1 MPNLLSDTSLMCC
14 SSVEATREADMHAFP
29 KTGAVAAGAR
39 RGTLIGWKAG
49 CANPLDR
56 SVATFAANNEGE
68 PMGLSD
74 GSASL
79 PSSRLSALR
88 VSSTR
93 LRPAPL
99 TTEH

>member
-1 MPNLLSDTSLMCC
+1 MPNLLSDIMCC

-74 GSASL
+74 WVSIFAIITFIGFASVVYEV
-79 PSSRLSALR
+79 A
-88 VSSTR
+88 TR
-93 LRPAPL
+93 AFDD
-99 TTEH
+99 